1 MESADEIKLSSK
13 REIALIIFCFLAY
26 TISYITRYSYNA
38 NVNQIIEYYSIDK
51 AQFGLVGTLFFAAY
65 GTGQFI
71 NAFLCRKYNKRIIIP
86 IALTI
91 SSALN
96 LVLFFQPP
104 FVIYKYL
111 WLINGLTLSM
121 LWPTLLQILAEH
133 ISTKNMKFS
142 VIIMSTTT
150 AVGTFVAYGISA
162 IFNHFQVYQYIFLTA
177 LIFGLLMASSWFIF
191 YPKLAAKPINISI
204 NSKKEEKV
212 EDNAISN
219 VSSKSIFIAILV
231 AMGLL
236 MLVCNLVKDGTTT
249 WVPNILKESFGLGD
263 SFSLT
268 LTLVL
273 PICGV
278 FGTLV
283 AVFINNKLKN
293 YMSSSFLLM
302 SVTTLTIGIVLI
314 GLNFNI
320 FALALIMFGLISLM
334 MHGINNLL
342 TSQAPLELKGEISGG
357 LLGGLL
363 NGCGYIGSTIS
374 SFGLGAI
381 ADNLGWNGVFIFLII
396 TSGVCSLIA
405 LVFIFIIKK
414 VKSK

>member
-1 MESADEIKLSSK
+1 MELTNEAKISNR
-13 REIALIIFCFLAY
+13 REIILIILCFLAY
-26 TISYITRYSYNA
+26 TISYISRYSYNA
-38 NVNQIIEYYSIDK
+38 NVNPIIEYYSIDK

-65 GTGQFI
+65 GVGQFV

-91 SSALN
+91 SAALN
-96 LVLFFQPP
+96 LVLFFRPP
-104 FVIYKYL
+104 FFIYKYL
-111 WLINGLTLSM
+111 WLINGFALSM
-121 LWPTLLQILAEH
+121 LWPTLLQTLAEH
-133 ISTKNMKFS
+133 ISARNVKLS
-142 VIIMSTTT
+142 VIIMSVTN
-150 AVGTFVAYGISA
+150 AVGTLVVYGISA
-162 IFNHFQVYQYIFLTA
+162 IFNSFKIYQYIFLIA
-177 LIFGLLMASSWFIF
+177 LIFALLMAASWLIF
-191 YPKLAAKPINISI
+191 YPKLAVKSKTVDI
-204 NSKKEEKV
+204 KKEDVKAKKQ
-212 EDNAISN
+212 DDMSN
-219 VSSKSIFIAILV
+219 ISSKSIFISILV

-249 WVPNILKESFGLGD
+249 WVPNILKDSFGLGD
-263 SFSLT
+263 SFSLV

-278 FGTLV
+278 AGTLI

-293 YMSSSFLLM
+293 YMTSSFLLM
-302 SVTTLTIGIVLI
+302 AFSTLAVGIVLLA
-314 GLNFNI
+314 LNLNI

-342 TSQAPLELKGEISGG
+342 TSQAPLELKGKVSGG

-405 LVFIFIIKK
+405 LVFIFIMKK
-414 VKSK
+414 VKNK

>member
-1 MESADEIKLSSK
+1 MESVDKTKVSNK
-13 REIALIIFCFLAY
+13 REVILIIFCFLAY
-26 TISYITRYSYNA
+26 TISYISRYSYNA
-38 NVNQIIEYYSIDK
+38 NVNQIIEYYSITR
-51 AQFGLVGTLFFAAY
+51 AEFGLVGTLFFAGY
-65 GTGQFI
+65 GAGQFI
-71 NAFLCRKYNKRIIIP
+71 NAFLCRKYNKRLIIP
-86 IALTI
+86 IALII
-91 SSALN
+91 SSILN
-96 LVLFFQPP
+96 LVLFFRPP
-104 FVIYKYL
+104 FFIYKYL
-111 WLINGLTLSM
+111 WLINGLTLST
-121 LWPTLLQILAEH
+121 LWPTLLQILSEH
-133 ISTKNMKFS
+133 ISRKNTKIS

-162 IFNHFQVYQYIFLTA
+162 IFNNFQVYYYIFLTA
-177 LIFGLLMASSWFIF
+177 LIFGLLMSIFWFVF
-191 YPKLAAKPINISI
+191 YPILAVKSLDSNI
-204 NSKKEEKV
+204 KRDVKV
-212 EDNAISN
+212 NDNAVSN
-219 VSSKSIFIAILV
+219 VSSKSVFIAILV
-231 AMGLL
+231 AMGIL

-263 SFSLT
+263 SFSLV

-273 PICGV
+273 PVCGV

-302 SVTTLTIGIVLI
+302 SISTLAVGIVLL
-314 GLNFNI
+314 GLNYNI

-342 TSQAPLELKGEISGG
+342 TSQAPLELKGKFSGG
-357 LLGGLL
+357 LMGGIL

-381 ADNLGWNGVFIFLII
+381 ADSFGWNSVFVVLII

-405 LVFIFIIKK
+405 LVFIFVIRKTKK
-414 VKSK
+414 

>member
-1 MESADEIKLSSK
+1 MVTTDETKLSNK
-13 REIALIIFCFLAY
+13 REIILIIFCFLAY

-65 GTGQFI
+65 GAGQFI

-91 SSALN
+91 SASLN

-111 WLINGLTLSM
+111 WFVNGMTLSM
-121 LWPTLLQILAEH
+121 LWPTLLQILSEH
-133 ISTKNMKFS
+133 ISARNTKLS
-142 VIIMSTTT
+142 VIVMSIT
-150 AVGTFVAYGISA
+150 AAAGTFITYGLSA
-162 IFNHFQVYQYIFLTA
+162 IFNNFQVYQYIFITA
-177 LIFGLLMASSWFIF
+177 LIFGLLMALTWFIF
-191 YPKLAAKPINISI
+191 YPKLAVKSI
-204 NSKKEEKV
+204 DTNLKKEVKPQ
-212 EDNAISN
+212 DNNAVSN
-219 VSSKSIFIAILV
+219 VSSKSVFIAILV

-263 SFSLT
+263 SFSLA
-268 LTLVL
+268 LTLIL
-273 PICGV
+273 PVCGV

-302 SVTTLTIGIVLI
+302 AISTLAIGIVLL
-314 GLNFNI
+314 GLNYNI

-381 ADNLGWNGVFIFLII
+381 ADGLGWNGVFIFLII
-396 TSGVCSLIA
+396 TSGVSSLIA
-405 LVFIFIIKK
+405 LVFIFITKK
-414 VKSK
+414 

>member
-1 MESADEIKLSSK
+1 MESVDKAELSNK
-13 REIALIIFCFLAY
+13 REIILIIFCFLAY
-26 TISYITRYSYNA
+26 TISYICRYSYNA
-38 NVNQIIEYYSIDK
+38 NVNQIILYYGIDK
-51 AQFGLVGTLFFAAY
+51 TQFGLVGTLFFAAY

-71 NAFLCRKYNKRIIIP
+71 NAFLCKKYNKRIIIP

-91 SSALN
+91 SSILN

-104 FVIYKYL
+104 FFIYKYL

-121 LWPTLLQILAEH
+121 LWPTLLQTLSEH
-133 ISTKNMKFS
+133 ISSRNTKLS
-142 VIIMSTTT
+142 VIIMSIT
-150 AVGTFVAYGISA
+150 AAAGTFVAYGISA
-162 IFNHFQVYQYIFLTA
+162 IFNNFQVYQYIFITA
-177 LIFGLLMASSWFIF
+177 LVFGLLMAASWFIF
-191 YPKLAAKPINISI
+191 YPKLTIKSSDINT
-204 NSKKEEKV
+204 KKEEVKA
-212 EDNAISN
+212 DDINAVSN
-219 VSSKSIFIAILV
+219 ISSKSVFISILV
-231 AMGLL
+231 AMGVL

-263 SFSLT
+263 SFSLA

-273 PICGV
+273 PVCGV

-302 SVTTLTIGIVLI
+302 SISTFAIGIVLL
-314 GLNFNI
+314 GLNYNI
-320 FALALIMFGLISLM
+320 FALALIMFGIISLM

-342 TSQAPLELKGEISGG
+342 TSQAPLELKGKISGG
-357 LLGGLL
+357 LMGGIL

-374 SFGLGAI
+374 SVGLGAI
-381 ADNLGWNGVFIFLII
+381 SESFGWNVVSIILII

-414 VKSK
+414 AKH

>member
-1 MESADEIKLSSK
+1 MESVDKLKLSNK
-13 REIALIIFCFLAY
+13 REIILIIFCFLAY

-38 NVNQIIEYYSIDK
+38 NVNQIIEFYSIDK
-51 AQFGLVGTLFFAAY
+51 AEFGLVGTLFFGAY
-65 GTGQFI
+65 GVGQFV
-71 NAFLCRKYNKRIIIP
+71 NAFLCRKYHKRIIIP

-91 SSALN
+91 SATLN

-104 FVIYKYL
+104 FFIYKYL
-111 WLINGLTLSM
+111 WLINGMILST
-121 LWPTLLQILAEH
+121 LWPTLLQILSEH
-133 ISTKNMKFS
+133 ISPKNTKLS
-142 VIIMSTTT
+142 VIVMSTTA
-150 AVGTFVAYGISA
+150 AVGTFVAYGVSA
-162 IFNHFQVYQYIFLTA
+162 IFNNFQVYQYIFLTA
-177 LIFGLLMASSWFIF
+177 LIFGLLMAITWFIF
-191 YPKLAAKPINISI
+191 YPKLAVKKIDFNNI
-204 NSKKEEKV
+204 KKEET
-212 EDNAISN
+212 EANDNAVSH
-219 VSSKSIFIAILV
+219 VSSKSVFVSILV

-263 SFSLT
+263 SFSLA
-268 LTLVL
+268 LTLIL

-278 FGTLV
+278 FGTLF

-302 SVTTLTIGIVLI
+302 SIATLTLGIVLL
-314 GLNFNI
+314 GLNYNI
-320 FALALIMFGLISLM
+320 FALALIMFGIIALM

-342 TSQAPLELKGEISGG
+342 TSQAPLELKGKFSGG
-357 LLGGLL
+357 LMGGLL

-381 ADNLGWNGVFIFLII
+381 ADNVGWNGVFIFLIVA
-396 TSGVCSLIA
+396 SGICSLIA

-414 VKSK
+414 VKR